1 MRKQAV
7 IDLRKIP
14 KVIRMEVDARFDRL
28 EAKIDKLADAMV
40 KLVEIDTKIDG
51 ILAHNNTQDNRLNKH
66 SDTIDKHAVKLAVV
80 YKASGSNEWFVR
92 LLIAALVSTATT
104 IAVFTMRG

>member
-1 MRKQAV
+1 
-7 IDLRKIP
+7 
-14 KVIRMEVDARFDRL
+14 MEVDARFDRL

-80 YKASGSNEWFVR
+80 DKASGSNEWFVR
-92 LLIAALVSTATT
+92 LLIAALVSLVLTLQESTLE
-104 IAVFTMRG
+104 GN